1 MLARLLRGV
10 RDGSAQ
16 ALELL
21 TDRGKTSASG
31 PEARGEAAGI
41 VRAQIA
47 MIDAVLPLGAISYP
61 SQSAASAKSEQ
72 PDKLTSAP
80 ASCKPTSAPA

>member
-21 TDRGKTSASG
+21 KDRGNTSN
-31 PEARGEAAGI
+31 PEARGKAAGI
-41 VRAQIA
+41 MQGRWR
-47 MIDAVLPLGAISYP
+47 
-61 SQSAASAKSEQ
+61 
-72 PDKLTSAP
+72 
-80 ASCKPTSAPA
+80 

>member
-21 TDRGKTSASG
+21 TDRGNTST
-31 PEARGEAAGI
+31 PEARGKAAGI
-41 VRAQIA
+41 MAGHIA
-47 MIDAVLPLGAISYP
+47 MIDSVLPLGAIP
-61 SQSAASAKSEQ
+61 IKDD
-72 PDKLTSAP
+72 DKGDLGGAGP
-80 ASCKPTSAPA
+80 IPQR